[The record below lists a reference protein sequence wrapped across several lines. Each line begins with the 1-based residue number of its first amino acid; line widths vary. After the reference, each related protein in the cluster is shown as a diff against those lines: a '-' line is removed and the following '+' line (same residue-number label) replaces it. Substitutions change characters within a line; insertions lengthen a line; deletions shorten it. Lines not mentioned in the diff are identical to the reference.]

1 MLRKINDVKENFM
14 NVWVITNKY
23 KNRTNKLYSCMF
35 IVIQSFYKL
44 VHFSDFFIVF
54 YFHCRWYINIYNAMS
69 CLSIFE

>member
-1 MLRKINDVKENFM
+1 MLRKINDVEENFM

-44 VHFSDFFIVF
+44 VHFSDFFIFIVGGT
-54 YFHCRWYINIYNAMS
+54 
-69 CLSIFE
+69 LIFTML